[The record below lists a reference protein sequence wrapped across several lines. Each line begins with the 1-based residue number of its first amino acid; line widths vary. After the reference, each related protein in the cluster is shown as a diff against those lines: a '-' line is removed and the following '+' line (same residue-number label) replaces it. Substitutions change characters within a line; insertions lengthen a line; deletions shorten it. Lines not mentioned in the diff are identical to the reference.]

1 MHGVA
6 RTCSGLL
13 LKVAAPAEQC
23 SGRPPHPASGSLC
36 CPSAAC
42 AGAPSQRD
50 ESLSDELGSRNQS
63 VSSLLEAMQ
72 MSGTPHAAAAAAAA
86 AMAQAAFD
94 PIGAQL
100 QAAMASHA
108 ARAADRQAR

>member
-1 MHGVA
+1 
-6 RTCSGLL
+6 
-13 LKVAAPAEQC
+13 
-23 SGRPPHPASGSLC
+23 
-36 CPSAAC
+36 
-42 AGAPSQRD
+42 
-50 ESLSDELGSRNQS
+50 
-63 VSSLLEAMQ
+63 MQ

>member
-1 MHGVA
+1 VA
-6 RTCSGLL
+6 HQLTLP
-13 LKVAAPAEQC
+13 AA
-23 SGRPPHPASGSLC
+23 
-36 CPSAAC
+36 PSAAPPIFCC
-42 AGAPSQRD
+42 AGGPSQRD
-50 ESLSDELGSRNQS
+50 ESWSEELGSRNQS

-94 PIGAQL
+94 PINAQL

-108 ARAADRQAR
+108 ARAAERQAR